1 MGKLTELSAEQEALL
16 PAIRDRWLRVGLS
29 TEPAD
34 RVTAEAGVRL
44 AYERAGLVP
53 PRLVVWLGSP
63 LAGVY
68 GQALLRRD
76 QVRDQVWAQVR
87 GQVRDQVRAQVRD
100 QVEAQVW
107 GQVEAQVRDQVWD
120 QVGDQVWDQ
129 VEAQVR
135 AQVWDQVGGQ
145 VWDQVRAQVRDQV
158 VDWGSGIVWGS
169 HDYWTMWIATY
180 SHLGIR
186 DADRLDG
193 LIQVAENA
201 GWWWPLD
208 GAVVLTERP
217 CTLHRDPLNRLHAET
232 GNAIE
237 WPDGWGFPV
246 WHGTRLPETPEQ
258 IRAWSTDRVLRE
270 PNAEV
275 RRAAIEIRGWDQFVT
290 EAGLRL
296 VDETDDP
303 GNPGNMIGLYDVP
316 AAIYET
322 AVRVLLCTN
331 GSPERDGTRR
341 RFGLTV
347 PADLPDALSAA
358 GWGYGL
364 SGPEYA
370 LVGRR
375 T

>member
-87 GQVRDQVRAQVRD
+87 GQVR
-100 QVEAQVW
+100 
-107 GQVEAQVRDQVWD
+107 
-120 QVGDQVWDQ
+120 
-129 VEAQVR
+129 
-135 AQVWDQVGGQ
+135 
-145 VWDQVRAQVRDQV
+145 DQVRAQVRDQV